1 MSSSTTTIERVGILG
16 SGIMGAGLAEVA
28 ARAGFEVVVRSRSQ
42 SSADAMVASIDKGL
56 VRAIERGRATE
67 DDRIAIVG
75 RVTATDHLRAV
86 ADCDLVIESVVED
99 LAVKKALFAELEQ
112 IVKPEA
118 ILATNTSTLPVVEMA
133 MVTKRPQQVCGVH
146 FFNPAPVMSLVEV
159 VRPIT
164 ASDETIAAALAFATA
179 CGKDAVEVKDRAGF
193 IVNALLFPYL
203 NNAVRMWEQGTASM
217 ADIDTAMKG
226 GCGFPMGPFALLDLV
241 GLDTSVAILDALY
254 DEFRDPNYAAVPTL
268 RRMVAAGHLGRKAGK
283 GFHQY

>member
-1 MSSSTTTIERVGILG
+1 MSSTTTTIERVGILG

-42 SSADAMVASIDKGL
+42 STADAMVASIDKGL

-67 DDRIAIVG
+67 NERGAILG
-75 RVTATDHLRAV
+75 RVTPTDHLRAV

-193 IVNALLFPYL
+193 VVNALLFPYL

-254 DEFRDPNYAAVPTL
+254 EEFRDPNYAAVPTL